1 MHNEASCTKVKYSN
15 NCIIFKIVI
24 TLKGPWVITYG
35 FTSNGLYI
43 RGVELILFKR
53 TLCVLGLTFVVAGYG
68 KSVDLKPEVVSP
80 PNQVSAES
88 KDRKVELAR
97 TDNGFVISA
106 INPAEGD
113 LFKGITIQTKDQSK
127 VFAWNTS
134 SNPAYYPTVKVG
146 DFYIGNKDE
155 LAIILTKGHGTGVLQ
170 QEIHVLNLGD
180 LSEIAVENPIEAI
193 KRDVKSKV
201 TKGDKTIAI
210 ELEANGARI
219 KKEYERSAAGSWSE
233 NVVFGD
239 MVNFMIDENKIFAN
253 LPGAISPAPHIVAT
267 AVVEYGND
275 LRAKRVN
282 LIEEK

>member
-1 MHNEASCTKVKYSN
+1 MSCIKVKYSN

-24 TLKGPWVITYG
+24 TLNGPLVITYG
-35 FTSNGLYI
+35 CTSNGIYI

-53 TLCVLGLTFVVAGYG
+53 TLCVLGLTLVVAGCG
-68 KSVDLKPEVVSP
+68 KSDELNPGVVSP

-88 KDRKVELAR
+88 KDRNVELAR
-97 TDNGFVISA
+97 TDNGIVISA
-106 INPAEGD
+106 NNPAEGD
-113 LFKGITIQTKDQSK
+113 VFKGITIQTKDQSK

-193 KRDVKSKV
+193 KRDVKNKV
-201 TKGDKTIAI
+201 TKGDNTITI
-210 ELEANGARI
+210 ELEADGARI
-219 KKEYERSAAGSWSE
+219 KKEYEKSAAGSWSE
-233 NVVFGD
+233 SVVFGD
-239 MVNFMIDENKIFAN
+239 MVNFAIDGNKISAS
-253 LPGAISPAPHIVAT
+253 LPGAVSPASHIIAT

-275 LRAKRVN
+275 LRVNRVS

>member
-1 MHNEASCTKVKYSN
+1 M
-15 NCIIFKIVI
+15 
-24 TLKGPWVITYG
+24 
-35 FTSNGLYI
+35 
-43 RGVELILFKR
+43 ILFKR
-53 TLCVLGLTFVVAGYG
+53 TLCVIGLTLVVAGCG
-68 KSVDLKPEVVSP
+68 KTDDLKLEVVSS

-88 KDRKVELAR
+88 KDKKIELAR
-97 TDNGFVISA
+97 TDDGIVISA
-106 INPAEGD
+106 NYPAEGD

-127 VFAWNTS
+127 DFEWNTS
-134 SNPAYYPTVKVG
+134 SNRAYYPTVKVG
-146 DFYIGNKDE
+146 DFCIGYKNE

-219 KKEYERSAAGSWSE
+219 KREYERSAAGSWSE

-239 MVNFMIDENKIFAN
+239 TVNFAIDGNKISAS
-253 LPGAISPAPHIVAT
+253 LPGANSPASYIVAT